1 MPRLVLW
8 REVGNE
14 RIPRD
19 VDVLQL
25 HVLPGFLELLWVSGS
40 SVPKSSM
47 CGSVDMWGIWG
58 HA

>member
-1 MPRLVLW
+1 MPRLVLR

-25 HVLPGFLELLWVSGS
+25 HVLPGFLELLWVSGL
-40 SVPKSSM
+40 SVTKYSM
-47 CGSVDMWGIWG
+47 CGSVDMWGI
-58 HA
+58 